1 MDYLRLKWHVKDR
14 VGLLTLNNPKT
25 LNALDSQTLR
35 ELEAWVDGP
44 ARDKDLRAIV
54 ITGEGKAFVAGAN
67 IKEMLSLDVEEAKV
81 FALLGS
87 EVFRKIEKLPLP
99 VIAAVNGFALGGG
112 CELALSCDIRIG
124 SKKAKFGQ
132 PEVGLGITPGFSG
145 TVRLPKVV
153 GGAKAKELI
162 YTGKIIGAEEALSIG
177 LLNQLVETEELMEKT
192 MEMANQIAA
201 NSASA
206 VSKTKEAINR
216 GLETDSDSAISIEND
231 LFALCF
237 AHQDQKEGMQAFVD
251 KKKADFK

>member
-99 VIAAVNGFALGGG
+99 VIASVNGFALGGG

>member
-1 MDYLRLKWHVKDR
+1 
-14 VGLLTLNNPKT
+14 
-25 LNALDSQTLR
+25 
-35 ELEAWVDGP
+35 
-44 ARDKDLRAIV
+44 
-54 ITGEGKAFVAGAN
+54 
-67 IKEMLSLDVEEAKV
+67 MLSLDVEEAKV

>member
-1 MDYLRLKWHVKDR
+1 MDYLRLKWHVKDG
-14 VGLLTLNNPKT
+14 VGLLTLNNPKI

-99 VIAAVNGFALGGG
+99 VIASVNGFALGGG